1 MSAATPAAA
10 VGSTSLQCEA
20 TTRPWQLVNER
31 KGAEMTYVCFSCC
44 ERAERCQQSLVV
56 VSMLWSLT
64 LVLCL
69 KAEAKKE
76 RRREREAEDRQ
87 TETPSSG
94 LAASAL
100 TVFSLCLTWNR
111 SVEA

>member
-10 VGSTSLQCEA
+10 VGSTSLPRA
-20 TTRPWQLVNER
+20 AATRPWQLVNER
-31 KGAEMTYVCFSCC
+31 KGAIMTYVCSSCC
-44 ERAERCQQSLVV
+44 ERAERRQQSLVV

-69 KAEAKKE
+69 KAEATKE
-76 RRREREAEDRQ
+76 RGRECEAEDTQ

-100 TVFSLCLTWNR
+100 TAFSLCLTLNR

>member
-1 MSAATPAAA
+1 MFSATPTAA
-10 VGSTSLQCEA
+10 VGSTALQCEA
-20 TTRPWQLVNER
+20 ATRPWQLVSEQ
-31 KGAEMTYVCFSCC
+31 KGAVMTYVCVSCC
-44 ERAERCQQSLVV
+44 ERAKRRQQSLVV

-64 LVLCL
+64 FVLCL

-76 RRREREAEDRQ
+76 REREGEAEDRQ

-100 TVFSLCLTWNR
+100 AAFSLCLTLNS